1 MLWNWNT
8 IDTCFIAESWHVRTT
23 AMFAGSC
30 IGVMLLVI
38 LLEAL
43 RRMGKEY
50 DRSIVQR
57 SARLHSN
64 IPSADAE
71 APGNSPSGSQAG
83 DSKTPRVLAGSRS
96 SAAVSVRPT
105 ILQQAIR
112 ALLH

>member
-1 MLWNWNT
+1 
-8 IDTCFIAESWHVRTT
+8 
-23 AMFAGSC
+23 MFAGSC
-30 IGVMLLVI
+30 IGVILLVI

-43 RRMGKEY
+43 RRVGKEY

-57 SARLHSN
+57 SARLRSN
-64 IPSADAE
+64 IPPADAA

-83 DSKTPRVLAGSRS
+83 DSKTPGVLAAFRS

-112 ALLH
+112 ALLHTLQFAVAYFVML